1 MVPGGSAN
9 RSVHTTVGCKQDTRK
24 QILRRMAEGA
34 VDENHQAAGQEA
46 IDPELLRKLMMLQAE
61 EEEEEEE
68 DDDDFLRQ
76 YREQRLKEMKVSS
89 T

>member
-1 MVPGGSAN
+1 
-9 RSVHTTVGCKQDTRK
+9 
-24 QILRRMAEGA
+24 
-34 VDENHQAAGQEA
+34 
-46 IDPELLRKLMMLQAE
+46 MLQAE